1 MSALD
6 PVLTETMALPP
17 PEPPPEPAANA
28 RDWLH
33 RNLFQ
38 SWFDGVVTVI
48 AAVVVGYVL
57 FRLGRFVFV
66 SGRWDIIRSNLT
78 LFMVGRYPRD
88 ELWRIGLALC
98 AIAAYGGVLA
108 GYVQRSRQITG
119 REVHLVPWRQRL
131 GELFVRLWPFI
142 LGVVVLLALSETAG
156 PYVLTA
162 LVIASAVVGR
172 LVGGLATRR
181 WLLPLAVV
189 GILGPLALIWMLSN
203 AAPWDEWE
211 GMMLNLFLAVAG
223 IGLSFPL
230 GVLLALGRRAGRRT
244 DSPVGGV
251 VVSLALALPVL
262 VVLLR
267 RGVDPGDMMTWLL
280 VALTVLIALG
290 GYRIGRTSTLPLVRV
305 VSIAYIEFFRGV
317 PLYVLLLLGGIALG
331 FFLPVGFET
340 PGLVVRAIVVFT
352 LFTAAYIAEIVRG
365 GLQSLPRGQ
374 TEAAQALGL
383 KPVKVTGLIVLPQ
396 ALRNVI
402 PAIVGQ
408 FISLFK
414 DTTLAGAAM
423 SLLDVLRVAGAATAQ
438 PDFRG
443 QGLAPE
449 TISFVMFLFWVGCI
463 TMSRESQRL
472 ERRLGVGTR

>member
-1 MSALD
+1 MD

-17 PEPPPEPAANA
+17 PEPPPEPATGPA
-28 RDWLH
+28 DWLR
-33 RNLFQ
+33 RNLFRT
-38 SWFDGVVTVI
+38 WIDGLVTVV
-48 AAVVVGYVL
+48 AVLVIGYVA
-57 FRLGRFVFV
+57 FRLARFVFV
-66 SGRWDIIRSNLT
+66 SGRWDIVQQNLT

-88 ELWRIGLALC
+88 ELWRLGLGLC

-108 GYVQRSRQITG
+108 GYIQRIREVTG
-119 REVHLVPWRQRL
+119 RTTVHVPLPQRLIHLV
-131 GELFVRLWPFI
+131 VRIWPLI
-142 LGVVVLLALSETAG
+142 LGVVVLLSLTTTPG
-156 PYVLTA
+156 PTVLTV
-162 LVIASAVVGR
+162 LVIAAAVIGR
-172 LVGGLATRR
+172 LVGALATRR
-181 WLLPLAVV
+181 WLLPLVIV
-189 GILGPLALIWMLSN
+189 GIVGPVLLIWFLSRP
-203 AAPWDEWE
+203 APWNEWE

-223 IGLSFPL
+223 IALSFPL

-244 DSPVGGV
+244 NSLIGGIV
-251 VVSLALALPVL
+251 VAVLLAVPVL
-262 VVLLR
+262 ILLVR
-267 RGVDPGDMMTWLL
+267 RGIDVSDLTTWLL
-280 VALTVLIALG
+280 ITIAIALG
-290 GYRIGRTSTLPLVRV
+290 FAGYRVGRVSTLPLVRV

-331 FFLPVGFET
+331 FFLPQGMET

-383 KPVKVTGLIVLPQ
+383 KPVKTTALIVLPQ

-423 SLLDVLRVAGAATAQ
+423 GLLDVLGVADVATSQEA
-438 PDFRG
+438 FRG
-443 QGLAPE
+443 QRLAPE
-449 TISFVMFLFWVGCI
+449 TVSFVMFLFWVGCI

>member
-1 MSALD
+1 VD

-17 PEPPPEPAANA
+17 PEPAPEPAAGVG
-28 RDWLH
+28 DWMR
-33 RNLFQ
+33 RNLFRT
-38 SWFDGVVTVI
+38 WIDGLVTVV
-48 AAVVVGYVL
+48 AAIVLAYVT
-57 FRLGRFVFV
+57 FRLLRFVFV
-66 SGRWDIIRSNLT
+66 TGRWEIIQRNLT

-88 ELWRIGLALC
+88 ELWRIAVGLC

-108 GYVQRSRQITG
+108 GYVQRMRRITG
-119 REVHLVPWRQRL
+119 RETGSVTWGRRLLDLV
-131 GELFVRLWPFI
+131 VRIWP
-142 LGVVVLLALSETAG
+142 LLVGVAVLLALAETPG
-156 PYVLTA
+156 PTVLTMC
-162 LVIASAVVGR
+162 VIASAALGR
-172 LVGGLATRR
+172 LAGAFSTRQ
-181 WLLPLAVV
+181 WLLPIVVAGIAVPV
-189 GILGPLALIWMLSN
+189 LVVWFLSVPY
-203 AAPWDEWE
+203 PWSEWE
-211 GMMLNLFLAVAG
+211 GMMLNLFLAAAG
-223 IGLSFPL
+223 VSLSFPL

-251 VVSLALALPVL
+251 VVAVALALPVV
-262 VVLLR
+262 VVLIR
-267 RGVDPGDMMTWLL
+267 RGVDPGDVMTWVLL
-280 VALTVLIALG
+280 GLASLLAFG
-290 GYRIGRTSTLPLVRV
+290 GYRIGRVTTLPLVRV
-305 VSIAYIEFFRGV
+305 VSIGYIEFFRGV

-331 FFLPVGFET
+331 FFLPRGMET

-352 LFTAAYIAEIVRG
+352 LFSAAYIAEIVRG

-383 KPVKVTGLIVLPQ
+383 KPVKTTALIVLPQ

-423 SLLDVLRVAGAATAQ
+423 GLLDVLGVADVTTSQG
-438 PDFRG
+438 DFRG

-472 ERRLGVGTR
+472 ERRLGVGIR